1 MKLIL
6 ASSLTP
12 ALLAKVIMPHVGKPL
27 SACRVV
33 CIPTAANV
41 YLPENRAWQTEEMD
55 VLRNAGAVLDVFD
68 IAGKNPQQVA
78 QKFEQADV
86 VYVTGGN
93 AFYLL
98 EHMQRSGVAN
108 PLKALFKRGG
118 TYIGTSAGAV
128 VACEDIDYVAPMD
141 EPHLAK
147 LSSTKGLGLVPYLIV
162 PHTHHPK
169 YDALA
174 RQIFAKPPI
183 GHHLLGLTD
192 TQALLVTDT
201 VTEVVQA

>member
-6 ASSLTP
+6 ASSLND
-12 ALLAKVIMPHVGKPL
+12 ALFGKILHHLPKPLAASKVI
-27 SACRVV
+27 

-55 VLRNAGAVLDVFD
+55 VLRRAGATLDVFD

-78 QKFEQADV
+78 QKLEQADI
-86 VYVTGGN
+86 VYATGGN

-98 EHMQRSGVAN
+98 EHMQRSGVAGA
-108 PLKALFKRGG
+108 LKALFKRGG

-128 VACEDIDYVAPMD
+128 VACEDIDYIAPMD

-147 LSSTKGLGLVPYLIV
+147 LTSTKGLGLVPYLIV

-169 YDALA
+169 FDPQA

-192 TQALLVTDT
+192 HQALLVTDS